1 MGSLGSSDG
10 EKRLAVE
17 SVNTEA
23 ACALLASEQY
33 GYVDVRMWEDFDRG
47 HVAGAR
53 NVPYYLSVN
62 PHGKERNLD
71 FVDQVAA
78 LHSKQDRLL
87 VGCRS
92 GVRSRLAAADLVAAV
107 HEGEEPGGWL
117 PLLAQERQ
125 LPAAGSTS
133 QPSLF
138 FLMF

>member
-1 MGSLGSSDG
+1 MGSLGSSDV

-23 ACALLASEQY
+23 ACALLASSEQY

-71 FVDQVAA
+71 FVDQGFTKVKN
-78 LHSKQDRLL
+78 LEGGYLSLL
-87 VGCRS
+87 KSVS
-92 GVRSRLAAADLVAAV
+92 YPQLAAAA
-107 HEGEEPGGWL
+107 
-117 PLLAQERQ
+117 
-125 LPAAGSTS
+125 
-133 QPSLF
+133 SLH
-138 FLMF
+138 

>member
-10 EKRLAVE
+10 EKRLPVE

-78 LHSKQDRLL
+78 LHSTHDRLI

-92 GVRSRLAAADLVAAV
+92 GVRSRLATADLVAAV
-107 HEGEEPGGWL
+107 SSSSATDWSN
-117 PLLAQERQ
+117 LL
-125 LPAAGSTS
+125 TY
-133 QPSLF
+133 
-138 FLMF
+138 

>member
-1 MGSLGSSDG
+1 MGSLTSSSTG
-10 EKRLAVE
+10 RKSTVE
-17 SVNTEA
+17 SVDPEA

-62 PHGKERNLD
+62 PNGKERNPH

-78 LHSKQDRLL
+78 LYSKQDRLL

-92 GVRSRLAAADLVAAV
+92 GVRSRLATADLVAAGFTNV
-107 HEGEEPGGWL
+107 KNLEGGYL
-117 PLLAQERQ
+117 SLLKSASYPQ
-125 LPAAGSTS
+125 PTTS
-133 QPSLF
+133 HP
-138 FLMF
+138 

>member
-1 MGSLGSSDG
+1 MGSLGSSDD
-10 EKRLAVE
+10 EKRQAVE

-23 ACALLASEQY
+23 ACALLGSEQY

-92 GVRSRLAAADLVAAV
+92 GVRSRLATADLVAAGFTKV
-107 HEGEEPGGWL
+107 KNLEGGYL
-117 PLLAQERQ
+117 SLLKSVSYQQ
-125 LPAAGSTS
+125 PAA
-133 QPSLF
+133 LAN
-138 FLMF
+138 LH